1 MKTLKATLAL
11 CLVAALFAGCSK
23 NANNTNG
30 TTTTT
35 TTTNNTTSK
44 MPVPGA
50 TPMPSMP
57 TMPPVTTGSPTTAG
71 NPSGNPPSSG
81 AGETFTNREA
91 GVQFTL
97 PAGWTSKGEGEKI
110 IATSEHDAISVVLW
124 VPRGNDFDQA
134 TEELKQQL
142 AQIIKNPQVTSPGQ
156 ESTHNGMRAY
166 TAAGTGEVNGQTI
179 LWEVDI
185 LQAQKPFFVVTFAAP
200 EMFKMHQADYQ
211 QLLASLKPAS

>member
-1 MKTLKATLAL
+1 MKTLKVTLTLA
-11 CLVAALFAGCSK
+11 LVAALFAGCAKST
-23 NANNTNG
+23 NSNNGT

-35 TTTNNTTSK
+35 TTTNNTGSK
-44 MPVPGA
+44 VSTPAA

-57 TMPPVTTGSPTTAG
+57 TMPTGTPTTAG
-71 NPSGNPPSSG
+71 NGDGTSSPTG
-81 AGETFTNREA
+81 AGEIFRHAEA

-110 IATSEHDAISVVLW
+110 IATSEHEAISVVLW

-142 AQIIKNPQVTSPGQ
+142 QQIIKNPQVTTPGQ
-156 ESTHNGMRAY
+156 ETTHNGMRAY
-166 TAAGTGEVNGQTI
+166 TAAGSGEVNGQTI

-185 LQAQKPFFVVTFAAP
+185 LQAKKPFFVVTFAEP
-200 EMFKMHQADYQ
+200 QMFKMHQADYQ
-211 QLLASLKPAS
+211 QLLASLKPMQ